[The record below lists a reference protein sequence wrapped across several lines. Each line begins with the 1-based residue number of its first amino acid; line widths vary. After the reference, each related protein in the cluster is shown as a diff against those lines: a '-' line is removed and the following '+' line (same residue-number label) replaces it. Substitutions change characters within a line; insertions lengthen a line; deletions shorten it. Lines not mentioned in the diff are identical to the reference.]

1 MKQSIIILFLFV
13 NFLDLLSSQTNFR
26 LSNPDCLDLMKGNFN
41 SDSFSKRIVL
51 PDAQLRNYLV
61 QQINADSLHQYL
73 KGLVSFKNRNTIT
86 DNPLKPNQGIRAA
99 RTWIKS
105 HLDQWARE
113 PNSVLIP
120 CELDFDYLMCSKTR
134 HTELFTLIPG
144 TGSLKN
150 ELVIVEAHLDSRCED
165 VCDSLCLAEGADD
178 NGSGSA
184 LLMEMAR
191 VLSKVQLNRT
201 LAIIWITGEEQGL
214 GGSRSFAAFC
224 KTNNLVIKAVF
235 NNDIVGGIECGVT
248 SSPPSCPGPHQFDS
262 LRLRIFSSGT
272 TNSMSKNLARMTRIL
287 VEQNL
292 SKVMVN
298 TPKIDVMYGED
309 RTGRG
314 SDHIPF
320 REQGYTAI
328 RFTSSYEHGDGNPG
342 QAGYVDRQHS
352 SRDIL
357 GKDIDG
363 DGILD
368 SLYVNFNYLK
378 NNAIVNA
385 LSICNAGS
393 TTLNPFVL
401 LLTPKTNGIDI
412 KIDNP
417 QNATKYIYG
426 IRKINNTYFDTII
439 ITDQTQILVEGLS
452 PTLYYVTA
460 CGVNQEQW
468 ISMFG
473 LEYSARV
480 LNSIKQVEPTKPIE
494 LLQNRPNPFD
504 ELTLIP
510 IIVNDLS
517 YIKEANMVVTS
528 EDGRLIKR
536 MKLDL
541 KEGVNEFFYNYSWN
555 QFECG
560 MYYYTLIINGTKI
573 DTKKMEMVS
582 Y

>member
-1 MKQSIIILFLFV
+1 MKQYIFTLLLLV
-13 NFLDLLSSQTNFR
+13 NFHGFLSSQTNFS
-26 LSNPDCLDLMKGNFN
+26 LSNPLCLDLMKGNFN
-41 SDSFSKRIVL
+41 SDSFPKRVVL
-51 PDAQLRNYLV
+51 PDAQLGNYLV

-73 KGLVSFKNRNTIT
+73 KGLISFQNRNTIN
-86 DNPLKPNQGIRAA
+86 DNPSKPNLGIRGA
-99 RTWIKS
+99 RSWIKS
-105 HLDQWARE
+105 HINRWAQQS
-113 PNSVLIP
+113 NSVLIP
-120 CELDFDYLMCSKTR
+120 CELDFDYLMCTKVR
-134 HTELFTLIPG
+134 HTELFTIIPG

-224 KTNNLVIKAVF
+224 KANNIVIKAVF

-248 SSPPSCPGPHQFDS
+248 SSPPSCPGPLQFDS

-298 TPKIDVMYGED
+298 APQIDVMYGED

-328 RFTSSYEHGDGNPG
+328 RFTSSYEHGDGNPS

-363 DGILD
+363 DGKLD

-385 LSICNAGS
+385 LSISNASS
-393 TTLNPFVL
+393 TTLSPFVL
-401 LLTPKTNGIDI
+401 QLTPKTNSLDI

-439 ITDQTQILVEGLS
+439 ITDQTHILVEGLS
-452 PTLYYVTA
+452 PTLYYATA
-460 CGVNQEQW
+460 CGVDQEQW

-480 LNSIKQVEPTKPIE
+480 LNSIGQVEK
-494 LLQNRPNPFD
+494 
-504 ELTLIP
+504 
-510 IIVNDLS
+510 
-517 YIKEANMVVTS
+517 
-528 EDGRLIKR
+528 
-536 MKLDL
+536 
-541 KEGVNEFFYNYSWN
+541 
-555 QFECG
+555 
-560 MYYYTLIINGTKI
+560 
-573 DTKKMEMVS
+573 
-582 Y
+582 

>member
-1 MKQSIIILFLFV
+1 
-13 NFLDLLSSQTNFR
+13 
-26 LSNPDCLDLMKGNFN
+26 
-41 SDSFSKRIVL
+41 
-51 PDAQLRNYLV
+51 
-61 QQINADSLHQYL
+61 
-73 KGLVSFKNRNTIT
+73 
-86 DNPLKPNQGIRAA
+86 
-99 RTWIKS
+99 
-105 HLDQWARE
+105 
-113 PNSVLIP
+113 
-120 CELDFDYLMCSKTR
+120 
-134 HTELFTLIPG
+134 
-144 TGSLKN
+144 
-150 ELVIVEAHLDSRCED
+150 
-165 VCDSLCLAEGADD
+165 
-178 NGSGSA
+178 
-184 LLMEMAR
+184 
-191 VLSKVQLNRT
+191 
-201 LAIIWITGEEQGL
+201 
-214 GGSRSFAAFC
+214 
-224 KTNNLVIKAVF
+224 
-235 NNDIVGGIECGVT
+235 
-248 SSPPSCPGPHQFDS
+248 
-262 LRLRIFSSGT
+262 
-272 TNSMSKNLARMTRIL
+272 MTRIL

-298 TPKIDVMYGED
+298 APQIDVMYGED

-328 RFTSSYEHGDGNPG
+328 RFTSSYEHGDGNPS

-401 LLTPKTNGIDI
+401 QLTPKTNGIDI

-480 LNSIKQVEPTKPIE
+480 LNSIKQVKPTKPIE
-494 LLQNRPNPFD
+494 LL
-504 ELTLIP
+504 E
-510 IIVNDLS
+510 
-517 YIKEANMVVTS
+517 
-528 EDGRLIKR
+528 
-536 MKLDL
+536 
-541 KEGVNEFFYNYSWN
+541 
-555 QFECG
+555 
-560 MYYYTLIINGTKI
+560 
-573 DTKKMEMVS
+573 
-582 Y
+582 